1 MPKPKNEFPSVRV
14 RLDGYLQMREEGVTA
29 DPRQQALYNFLVE
42 HRSDRKAFPMAIELL
57 TAALNGE
64 LGEQVKTA
72 VEAGDTQA
80 AVEAAR
86 DLISEFVIDI

>member
-42 HRSDRKAFPMAIELL
+42 HRSDRKAFPMAIE
-57 TAALNGE
+57 
-64 LGEQVKTA
+64 
-72 VEAGDTQA
+72 
-80 AVEAAR
+80 
-86 DLISEFVIDI
+86 